1 MVSPH
6 TFNNSRGER
15 PYSGERRRL
24 GSSSA
29 AGQAHESRGMGR
41 RESLDGSRRDPSLIA
56 LTIDDRGNIHSP
68 LAAAHRPGTP
78 RILGRIPP
86 DRISPRVTPC

>member
-6 TFNNSRGER
+6 IFNKARGEC
-15 PYSGERRRL
+15 PYSAERRRL

-29 AGQAHESRGMGR
+29 AGQAHESRGMGH